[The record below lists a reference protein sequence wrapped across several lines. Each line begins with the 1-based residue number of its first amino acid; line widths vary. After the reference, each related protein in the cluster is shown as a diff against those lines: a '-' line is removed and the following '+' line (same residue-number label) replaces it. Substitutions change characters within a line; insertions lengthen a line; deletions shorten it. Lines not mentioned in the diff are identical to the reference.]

1 MPPAKGGGMEIFMGN
16 IAKKYIEEEIKVLR
30 KLDNTKIDVI
40 SESIINVYHD
50 GGRVYLLGN
59 GGSAANASHWVNDMK
74 KNMKNIDNGFDVI
87 NLTDNVSL
95 LTAYA
100 NDISYENIFLEQ
112 IKGVISEK
120 DMLVILSVSG
130 NSSNLVSAVKYARER
145 NCRIISIVGDY
156 NGKVIEYTDIALI
169 IDTKSYGIAEDIQQ
183 TINHILIQKLENT
196 N

>member
-1 MPPAKGGGMEIFMGN
+1 MEN
-16 IAKKYIEEEIKVLR
+16 IAKKYIEEEIKALR
-30 KLDNTKIDVI
+30 KLEKNKIDEI
-40 SESIINVYHD
+40 FESIINVYHD
-50 GGRVYLLGN
+50 GGRIYLLGN

-87 NLTDNVSL
+87 SLTDNVSL

-100 NDISYENIFLEQ
+100 NDVSYENIFLNQ

-145 NCRIISIVGDY
+145 NCRTISIVGDY
-156 NGKVIEYTDIALI
+156 NGEVIEYTDTVLI

-183 TINHILIQKLENT
+183 TINHILVQKLENR